1 MVPTL
6 ELGTTATPAQDSHLK
21 HGIGT
26 NMQTD
31 KFLLTGGGAIR
42 CLRCTAKAKSTGHQ
56 CGRPALNKS
65 PTAKCG
71 LHGGGA
77 RSGVQTAEG
86 RQRIIKANTQHG
98 QATQAVRQAA
108 SRKSCELAQLA
119 DVMRVLDM
127 TDAGP
132 SAGRKPSGYYP
143 ITTHAE
149 AVSFLVG
156 LGFQP
161 VTGSGKAG

>member
-1 MVPTL
+1 VPTL
-6 ELGTTATPAQDSHLK
+6 ELGTTVTPAHSTRLK
-21 HGIGT
+21 RGTGT
-26 NMQTD
+26 NMRTD

-42 CLRCTAKAKSTGHQ
+42 CLRCTAKAKSTGEQ
-56 CGRPALNKS
+56 CGRPALKS
-65 PTAKCG
+65 SSTAKCG

-77 RSGVQTAEG
+77 RSGVQTPEG
-86 RQRIIKANTQHG
+86 RQRIIKANTKHG

-108 SRKSCELAQLA
+108 SRMSCELAQLA
-119 DVMRVLDM
+119 DVMRVLEM

-143 ITTHAE
+143 IKTHAE

>member
-1 MVPTL
+1 
-6 ELGTTATPAQDSHLK
+6 
-21 HGIGT
+21 
-26 NMQTD
+26 MQAE
-31 KFLLTGGGAIR
+31 KFMLTGGGAIQ
-42 CLRCTAKAKSTGHQ
+42 CLRCTAKAKSTGEQ
-56 CGRPALNKS
+56 CGRPALKS
-65 PTAKCG
+65 SSSAKCG

-98 QATQAVRQAA
+98 QATQAVRQVA

-127 TDAGP
+127 TDTGP

-143 ITTHAE
+143 ITTRDE

-156 LGFQP
+156 LGYQP
-161 VTGSGKAG
+161 VIDSCQPD